1 MTETNDEIG
10 ESIGQSRN
18 RGKMIRFRYGDL
30 HSVDNQDLVGSLGF
44 EQIFTP
50 SRRKS
55 YSLINQDRLTFDLD
69 EKLTIKSDNCCE
81 IKLAHPLLSAGKF
94 WNFWN
99 CLNVLLM
106 FY

>member
-1 MTETNDEIG
+1 MAESSDEIG
-10 ESIGQSRN
+10 KSAAESIAPRN

-44 EQIFTP
+44 EQMFTP

-69 EKLTIKSDNCCE
+69 EQKQTTASKSDNCCE

-94 WNFWN
+94 
-99 CLNVLLM
+99 
-106 FY
+106 